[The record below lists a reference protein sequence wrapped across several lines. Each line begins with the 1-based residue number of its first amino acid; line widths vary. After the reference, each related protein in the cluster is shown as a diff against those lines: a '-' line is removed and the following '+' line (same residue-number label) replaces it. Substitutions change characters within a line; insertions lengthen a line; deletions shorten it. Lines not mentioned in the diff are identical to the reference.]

1 VIDSERQLSGKVV
14 DEDTRNVLERSNQIT
29 PEQLLL
35 INVILTLPK
44 TSPEKELQR
53 RIAVIHAVTAYC
65 SVEEGRSYLYIR
77 RSKPARGSVPTIV
90 KAEE

>member
-14 DEDTRNVLERSNQIT
+14 NKETRGALERSDQIT

-44 TSPEKELQR
+44 TTFKKECQR
-53 RIAVIHAVTAYC
+53 RITAINAVIAYY
-65 SVEEGRSYLYIR
+65 SVEEGQPCY
-77 RSKPARGSVPTIV
+77 RGPRGYTIKGNVPLAI
-90 KAEE
+90 